1 MCAREKEGDRGRER
15 EGGGGRRVGNG
26 SVCVCVCI
34 GGNKSIRVRMGE
46 RVALTEVTGNE

>member
-1 MCAREKEGDRGRER
+1 MCER
-15 EGGGGRRVGNG
+15 EGGGERERARRGG
-26 SVCVCVCI
+26 GGGGKSGKWECVCVL

>member
-1 MCAREKEGDRGRER
+1 MRER
-15 EGGGGRRVGNG
+15 RRGTEGESEKGVGGGEWEMG
-26 SVCVCVCI
+26 VCVCVCI